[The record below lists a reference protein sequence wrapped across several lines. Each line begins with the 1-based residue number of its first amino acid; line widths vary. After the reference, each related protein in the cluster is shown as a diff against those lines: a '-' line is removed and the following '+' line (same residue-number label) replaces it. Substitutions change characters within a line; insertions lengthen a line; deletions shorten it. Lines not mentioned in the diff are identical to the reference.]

1 VATEGN
7 VVHGIDS
14 DDDELQRTLHA
25 SRENEQFA
33 STTIEG
39 GGMSTAVVH
48 LNNKVACLE
57 G

>member
-39 GGMSTAVVH
+39 GV
-48 LNNKVACLE
+48 
-57 G
+57 